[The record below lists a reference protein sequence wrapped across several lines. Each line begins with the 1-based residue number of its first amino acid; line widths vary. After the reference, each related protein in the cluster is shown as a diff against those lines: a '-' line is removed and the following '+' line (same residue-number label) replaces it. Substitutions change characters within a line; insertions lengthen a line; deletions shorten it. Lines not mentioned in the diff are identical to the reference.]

1 MVETVERE
9 SGLAETIYRFNFV
22 AVVHGH
28 AYGGRYNGKTP
39 RGTPVYNAVAH
50 VEQPRQPLVL
60 VRGVNSGHS
69 NGYNQPPYHIRRSNL
84 SRRTNSW

>member
-1 MVETVERE
+1 MSAGPAQLSDAWSRPWCANP
-9 SGLAETIYRFNFV
+9 GLAETIYRFNFV

-39 RGTPVYNAVAH
+39 RGTPVHSAVAH

-60 VRGVNSGHS
+60 VRGGDF
-69 NGYNQPPYHIRRSNL
+69 
-84 SRRTNSW
+84 RTFKRI